1 MIIRCTLGA
10 HCYDKCEYASTH
22 IETHFWSHLCQI
34 LMDFGS
40 IWVLLK
46 VIKIGPNSPKKP
58 EKPESLAQTV
68 TAIAPSSIG
77 ANLLSV
83 YCQPSLL
90 SWEEERER
98 EREREPFQAGQ
109 GRAARTQGRALWVA

>member
-1 MIIRCTLGA
+1 
-10 HCYDKCEYASTH
+10 
-22 IETHFWSHLCQI
+22 
-34 LMDFGS
+34 MDFGS

-98 EREREPFQAGQ
+98 EREPFQAGQ